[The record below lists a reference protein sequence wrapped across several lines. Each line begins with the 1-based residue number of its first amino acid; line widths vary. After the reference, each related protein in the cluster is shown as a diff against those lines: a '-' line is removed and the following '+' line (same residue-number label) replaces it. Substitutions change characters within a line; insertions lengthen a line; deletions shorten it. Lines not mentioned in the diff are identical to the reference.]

1 MSITCPSCNTNFIV
15 SKEQIGMIGRKVK
28 CSQCHHIWYQ
38 QAELDKQQPPIISD
52 HHTAK
57 NASTNEN
64 NKIFLTKGTNLPALL
79 PPKVSQHSYIVPT
92 LLLSL
97 IILLLLL
104 LFHEKFNVP
113 ALYKENDNILTIGN
127 INVEQNKA
135 IGQIKVSY
143 QIANN
148 SNHDVTIPL
157 IRVRLLDKKYVT
169 VKSYIMHHKD
179 IKLLPKQ
186 HIDISTHLDV
196 APSSSELLNIMLG
209 NSLDLILH

>member
-15 SKEQIGMIGRKVK
+15 SKEQIGMTGRKVK

-38 QAELDKQQPPIISD
+38 QAELDKQY
-52 HHTAK
+52 TTK

-79 PPKVSQHSYIVPT
+79 PPKVPQHSYIVPT

-113 ALYKENDNILTIGN
+113 ALYEENDNILTIGN
-127 INVEQNKA
+127 IHVEQNKKM
-135 IGQIKVSY
+135 GQIKVSY
-143 QIANN
+143 QITNN
-148 SNHDVTIPL
+148 SDYDVTIPL

-169 VKSYIMHHKD
+169 VKSYIMHHKN
-179 IKLLPKQ
+179 IKLFPKK
-186 HIDISTHLDV
+186 HIDIVTLLDV
-196 APSSSELLNIMLG
+196 VPHSSELLNIMIG
-209 NSLDLILH
+209 NSVDLILH

>member
-28 CSQCHHIWYQ
+28 CSQCNHIWYQ

-64 NKIFLTKGTNLPALL
+64 NKIFLTKGINLPALL
-79 PPKVSQHSYIVPT
+79 PIKTPQHSNILPI
-92 LLLSL
+92 LWFSL
-97 IILLLLL
+97 IILLLLM
-104 LFHEKFNVP
+104 LFHEKFNIP

-127 INVEQNKA
+127 IHVEQNKE

-143 QIANN
+143 KITNN
-148 SNHDVTIPL
+148 SDHDVTIPL

-169 VKSYIMHHKD
+169 VKSYIMSHKN

-186 HIDISTHLDV
+186 HIDIATHLDV
-196 APSSSELLNIMLG
+196 VPRSSELLNIMLG